1 MLLMYKYVSMHYM
14 LRNNEVMYKYTGE
27 FAVYWCNSLIGQTN
41 VWKFSSVNGTFCL
54 YEVFSTWEF
63 SFYVIFLK
71 PLVEI
76 FL

>member
-41 VWKFSSVNGTFCL
+41 V
-54 YEVFSTWEF
+54 
-63 SFYVIFLK
+63 
-71 PLVEI
+71 
-76 FL
+76 